1 MRPNLRL
8 ARTTW
13 VTDPTPGTSAT
24 GRASTDLRTER
35 LTLVSLTPELAR
47 KALEDREELGRI
59 LGAHVPVSW
68 PGADFARV
76 LPRIADSATETS
88 TRLIVHTEDRTV
100 IGETGFHG
108 PPDGTGAV
116 EVGYSIIPEYRGQ
129 GFAFEA
135 TRALIEDAFA
145 TPGVRRVVAECL
157 DDNRA
162 SLRVLEKLG
171 MRRIGSAGNTVRFG
185 LRRA

>member
-35 LTLVSLTPELAR
+35 LTLVSLTPGWRGRPRRPRRVGTHPWGSCSRVVAGGGLRPRAAAHR
-47 KALEDREELGRI
+47 RLCHGDIHPAHRPYGGPNRDRGDR
-59 LGAHVPVSW
+59 
-68 PGADFARV
+68 
-76 LPRIADSATETS
+76 LPRP
-88 TRLIVHTEDRTV
+88 TRR
-100 IGETGFHG
+100 
-108 PPDGTGAV
+108 
-116 EVGYSIIPEYRGQ
+116 YRRRRGRLQHHSGVQGQ

-171 MRRIGSAGNTVRFG
+171 MRRVGSAGSTIRFE
-185 LRRA
+185 LRRT